1 MDTLPIQAGTSSIL
15 TLIQT
20 GKSFRVDLSSS
31 YTAFELAGKDVADYL
46 QRRTSND
53 VKALN
58 VGETQVNSFLSKTS
72 SIQCLFQLWKTTDD
86 AFFALVETPLAETF
100 EAEVLKFKIMECFEL
115 KRLELPLT
123 LVIHPTESLKTNEKS
138 LQNPTL
144 LLGKSAT
151 HACLVTTTLDNVS
164 LETLSAEAF
173 QDLQTLCGVP
183 RYGVDYTQETKLP
196 ETAWEDFAVSY
207 TKGCF
212 LGQETLAKV
221 KTYGG
226 LKQTLLGV
234 WMPNVSLE
242 SLHIEAKSPVFLYH
256 DTENTEA
263 IGTWGSAVSLESGV
277 YALAYLHRS
286 FRKLGESLFLA
297 INTERIEAKV
307 DLPPYLNLSTK
318 ADEKPQRLYESAMQT
333 FVEGDLD
340 ASITAMRRLVEGYPQ
355 FWQAQEGL
363 AVLLGRAEAY
373 DEAMTVLKSLI
384 SENPDWVMAY
394 TNLSIYALRLG
405 SKEDAETWK
414 AEGTRV
420 AMRLKMAEV
429 MAQKQAMQGD
439 AEAHAR
445 RLKEAEEAHEK
456 RQNQLLE
463 RVSLFNQAL
472 VFSPNDALAHYGKAT
487 ALHELER
494 YAEAANAYEQ
504 TVSLNPKQ
512 SKAYVGWAECLDAL
526 GHHDAL
532 RNVVQAGIDVASQRG
547 DLQPLAR
554 LKELQK

>member
-1 MDTLPIQAGTSSIL
+1 MTLLAPQLDKIQAGH
-15 TLIQT
+15 
-20 GKSFRVDLSSS
+20 SFSVKLSST
-31 YTAFELAGKDVADYL
+31 YTAFELVGKDVVDYL

-53 VKALN
+53 VKALA
-58 VGETQVNSFLSKTS
+58 VGETQVNSFLTKTS
-72 SIQCLFQLWKTTDD
+72 SIQCLFQLWKTGDD
-86 AFFALVETPLAETF
+86 TFFALVETPLAETF
-100 EAEVLKFKIMECFEL
+100 EAEVVKFKIMECFEL

-123 LVIHPTESLKTNEKS
+123 LVIHPTEPLKTGEKAF
-138 LQNPTL
+138 QNPTL
-144 LLGKSAT
+144 LLAKSAT
-151 HACLVTTTLDNVS
+151 HACLATSTLDDVS
-164 LETLSAEAF
+164 IETLSAEAF

-183 RYGVDYTQETKLP
+183 RYGLDYTQDTKLP

-242 SLHIEAKSPVFLYH
+242 SLQIDPQSPVMLNNETG
-256 DTENTEA
+256 DAQE
-263 IGTWGSAVSLESGV
+263 IGTWGRAVSLESGV

-286 FRKLGESLFLA
+286 FRKLGESLGLA
-297 INTERIEAKV
+297 INTARIEATV
-307 DLPPYLNLSTK
+307 DLPPYLNLSADAHEK
-318 ADEKPQRLYESAMQT
+318 AQRLYESAMKE

-340 ASITAMRRLVEGYPQ
+340 ASITAMRRLVDAYPQ

-363 AVLLGRAEAY
+363 AVLLGRAERY
-373 DEAMTVLKSLI
+373 EEAMQVLKSLI

-439 AEAHAR
+439 ATAEAR
-445 RLKEAEEAHEK
+445 RLKETEEAHQK
-456 RQNQLLE
+456 RQEQLVE
-463 RVSLFNQAL
+463 RVLLFDQAL
-472 VFSPNDALAHYGKAT
+472 AFSPNDALAHYGKAT

>member
-1 MDTLPIQAGTSSIL
+1 MTLVTSQVDVLQAG
-15 TLIQT
+15 Q
-20 GKSFRVDLSSS
+20 SFYVDLSSS
-31 YTAFELAGKDVADYL
+31 YTAFELVGKDVVDYL

-58 VGETQVNSFLSKTS
+58 VGETQVNSFLTKTS
-72 SIQCLFQLWKTTDD
+72 SIQCLFQLWKTGED
-86 AFFALVETPLAETF
+86 AFFALVESPLAGTF
-100 EAEVLKFKIMECFEL
+100 EAEVVKFKIMERFEL
-115 KRLELPLT
+115 KRLKLPLT
-123 LVIHPTESLKTNEKS
+123 LVLHPPEPLKKSEKI
-138 LQNPTL
+138 LENPTL
-144 LLGKSAT
+144 LLGKSASI
-151 HACLVTTTLDNVS
+151 ACLLMSKPDDDAS
-164 LETLSAEAF
+164 LETLSNQAF
-173 QDLQTLCGVP
+173 HDLQTLCGVP
-183 RYGVDYTQETKLP
+183 RYGVDYTYDTKLS

-226 LKQTLLGV
+226 LKQTLMGL
-234 WMPNVSLE
+234 WMPKASLE
-242 SLHIEAKSPVFLYH
+242 RLPIDPQSPVLLKNETG
-256 DTENTEA
+256 DAQE
-263 IGTWGSAVSLESGV
+263 IGTWGNAVSLENGV
-277 YALAYLHRS
+277 YALAYLHRT
-286 FRKLGESLFLA
+286 FRKPGESLVLELQ
-297 INTERIEAKV
+297 NQPVEAQV
-307 DLPPYLNLSTK
+307 DLPPYLNLSTQ
-318 ADEKPQRLYESAMQT
+318 ADEKPQRLYESAMQR

-340 ASITAMRRLVEGYPQ
+340 ASITAMRHLVEAYPQ

-373 DEAMTVLKSLI
+373 DEAMQVLKSLI
-384 SENPDWVMAY
+384 AENPDWVMAY

-429 MAQKQAMQGD
+429 MAQKQAIQGD
-439 AEAHAR
+439 TEAEAR
-445 RLKEAEEAHEK
+445 RIKEAEEAHEK
-456 RQNQLLE
+456 RLNQLTE
-463 RVSLFNQAL
+463 RVSLFEQAL
-472 VFSPNDALAHYGKAT
+472 AFSPNDALAHYGKAT

-494 YAEAANAYEQ
+494 YAEAVNAYEQ
-504 TVSLNPKQ
+504 TVLLNPKQ

-554 LKELQK
+554 LKELSK

>member
-1 MDTLPIQAGTSSIL
+1 MTLLAPQIDAIQAGQGFS
-15 TLIQT
+15 
-20 GKSFRVDLSSS
+20 VDLSST
-31 YTAFELAGKDVADYL
+31 YTAFELVGKDVVDYL

-53 VKALN
+53 VKALK
-58 VGETQVNSFLSKTS
+58 VDETQVNSFLTKTS
-72 SIQCLFQLWKTTDD
+72 SIQCLFQLWKTGDD

-115 KRLELPLT
+115 KRLDLPLT
-123 LVIHPTESLKTNEKS
+123 LVIHPTEPLKTGEKAF
-138 LQNPTL
+138 QNPMIL
-144 LLGKSAT
+144 LAKSAT
-151 HACLVTTTLDNVS
+151 HACLATSPLDDVS
-164 LETLSAEAF
+164 LETLSTEAF

-183 RYGVDYTQETKLP
+183 RYGVDYTQDTKLP

-242 SLHIEAKSPVFLYH
+242 SLQIDPQSPVLLNNETG
-256 DTENTEA
+256 DAQE
-263 IGTWGSAVSLESGV
+263 IGTWGRAVSLESGV

-286 FRKLGESLFLA
+286 FRKLGESLGLA
-297 INTERIEAKV
+297 INTARIEAKV
-307 DLPPYLNLSTK
+307 DLPPYLNLSADAHEK
-318 ADEKPQRLYESAMQT
+318 AQRLYESAMKE

-340 ASITAMRRLVEGYPQ
+340 ASITAMRRLVEAYPQ

-363 AVLLGRAEAY
+363 AVLLGRAERY
-373 DEAMTVLKSLI
+373 DEAMQVLKALI
-384 SENPDWVMAY
+384 AQNPDWVMAY

-405 SKEDAETWK
+405 SKEEAETWK

-439 AEAHAR
+439 ATAEAR
-445 RLKEAEEAHEK
+445 RLKEAEEAHQK
-456 RQNQLLE
+456 RQEQLVE
-463 RVSLFNQAL
+463 RVSLFDQAL
-472 VFSPNDALAHYGKAT
+472 AFSPNDALAHYGKAT